1 LYDGRVPWGGDL
13 VGSEDGDRVELE
25 QRRYVCGGDGLL
37 LLLLNAAAAG
47 RMLVERGLLR
57 AMIAGG
63 LLRLRGSH
71 AGGCADEKGQEAE
84 QRDEEVQSFFHL
96 RKV

>member
-1 LYDGRVPWGGDL
+1 
-13 VGSEDGDRVELE
+13 VELD

-84 QRDEEVQSFFHL
+84 QRREEVQSFFHL